1 MAHLSGMGI
10 GTHARTLAVA
20 LLLGTAIV
28 SFSGGQAAH
37 AASSNPQE
45 MVRIAIADPDSGG
58 GPEDPASNVERRRKH
73 PVDNGIRCSITHPDG
88 HIDLYLP
95 GTIIIRDGRWVM
107 CEENGQ
113 WKVLLRSGGAGDVGS
128 PTTGTNA
135 P

>member
-1 MAHLSGMGI
+1 MGI
-10 GTHARTLAVA
+10 ATHARTLAVA

-37 AASSNPQE
+37 AASSNPRE

-58 GPEDPASNVERRRKH
+58 GPEEPASSAERTRKPKH
-73 PVDNGIRCSITHPDG
+73 PVDNGIRCSITRANRHVDF
-88 HIDLYLP
+88 YLP
-95 GTIIIRDGRWVM
+95 GQDVILDGKIQVCGEDGNWS
-107 CEENGQ
+107 
-113 WKVLLRSGGAGDVGS
+113 VLPRSGGPGDVGS